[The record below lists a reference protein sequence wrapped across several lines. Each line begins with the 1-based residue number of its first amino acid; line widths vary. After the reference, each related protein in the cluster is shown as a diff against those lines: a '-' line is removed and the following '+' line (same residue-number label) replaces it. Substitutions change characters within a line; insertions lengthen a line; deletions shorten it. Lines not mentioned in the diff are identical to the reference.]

1 MKIAEIAAY
10 DVRLDLV
17 QPFVTALGRLDVLE
31 TVIVRVADDHGNEG
45 WGEAVPKPRIVGET
59 SGSIRAALGLIAE
72 RLRGEDPRRID
83 RIVRLM
89 DEAIDRNTAAKA
101 GVDIA
106 IHDLLGKYWNE
117 PVWRLLGGAR
127 CERLSTDMTVGLQDV
142 DSSVAQA
149 RAWVEKGFQTLKVKV
164 GGAPHEEA
172 QRVRAIR
179 DAVGDDATIR
189 LDANQAWSAPEA
201 IRALKLLMD
210 CEVEF
215 VEQPVPALDI
225 AGLKRVRQATDIP
238 VMADESVHGPEDA
251 LRIVRESA
259 ADYLNIKLTKSGGF
273 FKARRIAAIAD
284 AAGLP
289 CMVGGMFE
297 SDLAATAAVHL
308 AAATG
313 NVEFRDLD
321 QGIVGL
327 SLREGIISEGGTHL
341 DGNCRTVPMDAGL
354 GVARLNEAVLG
365 DPSAR
370 FA

>member
-31 TVIVRVADDHGNEG
+31 TVIVRVADGHGNEG

-59 SGSIRAALGLIAE
+59 SESIRAALGLIAE
-72 RLRGEDPRRID
+72 KLLGEDPRRID
-83 RIVRLM
+83 RTVRLM
-89 DEAIDRNTAAKA
+89 DEAISRNTASKA

-117 PVWRLLGGAR
+117 PLWRLLGGAR
-127 CERLSTDMTVGLQDV
+127 CEPLSTDMTVGLQGVETSV
-142 DSSVAQA
+142 DQA
-149 RAWVEKGFQTLKVKV
+149 RDWVTQGFRTLKVKV

-179 DAVGDDATIR
+179 DAVGEDVTIR
-189 LDANQAWSAPEA
+189 LDANQAWTVPEA
-201 IRALKLLMD
+201 IRALKLTTD

-215 VEQPVPALDI
+215 VEQPVPAPDI
-225 AGLKRVRQATDIP
+225 AGLKRVRQAIDIP
-238 VMADESVHGPEDA
+238 IMADESVHGPEDA
-251 LRIVRESA
+251 LRIVREGA
-259 ADYLNIKLTKSGGF
+259 ADCLNIKLTKTGGF
-273 FKARRIAAIAD
+273 VNARRIATIAD

-297 SDLAATAAVHL
+297 SDLAATAAVHF

-313 NVEFRDLD
+313 NATFRDLD

-327 SLREGIISEGGTHL
+327 SLQNGVIAEGGTRL
-341 DGNCRTVPMDAGL
+341 DGDCRTVPMDTGL
-354 GVARLNEAVLG
+354 GIARLNEAVLG
-365 DPSAR
+365 DPAAR